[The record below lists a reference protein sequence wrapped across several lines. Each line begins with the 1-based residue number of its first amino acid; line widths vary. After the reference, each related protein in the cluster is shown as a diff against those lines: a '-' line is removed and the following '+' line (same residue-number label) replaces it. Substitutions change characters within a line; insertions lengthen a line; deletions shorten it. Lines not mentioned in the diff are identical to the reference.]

1 MVRVVV
7 RTIRV
12 QGRAG
17 WLSNRTLHLAPQFFT
32 TRVRLFKKLSQ
43 LTLFQVRADSKLLN
57 LLPTISHKQ

>member
-12 QGRAG
+12 QGRGPAFQSHSPPRAAV
-17 WLSNRTLHLAPQFFT
+17 LT

-43 LTLFQVRADSKLLN
+43 LTLFQLRADSKLLN